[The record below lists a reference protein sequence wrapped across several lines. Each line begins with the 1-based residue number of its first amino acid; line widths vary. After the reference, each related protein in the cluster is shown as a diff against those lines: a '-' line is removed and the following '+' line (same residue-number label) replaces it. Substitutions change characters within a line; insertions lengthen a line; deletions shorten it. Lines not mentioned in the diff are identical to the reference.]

1 MLKERIMYVTG
12 QILGR
17 AKGTLL
23 WLFIL
28 RLSVDR
34 VVRRLGIRVT
44 KFCEGA
50 NRYARWKSRHHGHH
64 GRRFHQVLLH
74 QGARHQL
81 HC

>member
-1 MLKERIMYVTG
+1 MSKERTMYRTG

-17 AKGTLL
+17 VKETLL
-23 WLFIL
+23 WLFGL
-28 RLSVDR
+28 RVSVDK
-34 VVRRLGIRVT
+34 VVGRLGIRVT
-44 KFCEGA
+44 KFREGA

-64 GRRFHQVLLH
+64 GRRFHQFH